1 MADNIE
7 GGLIRPSPAA
17 TGQEPHHF
25 RNVVIAWV
33 VLSIIGIVVW
43 IFVAPF
49 FLPQVASNIDATDDL
64 TIVMLTALAIPVALF
79 FFVFLGYSVLF
90 FRTREKPTEDPVP
103 LKPRPGLQIGWLG
116 FTGVLCLFLFI
127 WGMVAN
133 YEETAAAVTPN
144 TLIVNVT
151 AQQWYWS
158 FQYPQYGMSVQSQT
172 IELPVNRPVK
182 FTVTSEDV
190 LHGFA
195 IRSLGV
201 RIDDVRAVFAAVAV
215 RTERAAHQVVLRVR
229 AVARTS
235 GGISIMDE
243 VAIAFVTARIE
254 ENRGC
259 GPRPP
264 RIFCGSIQDAA
275 LWPVAVVEH
284 EPFA

>member
-7 GGLIRPSPAA
+7 GGMIRPSPAA

-79 FFVFLGYSVLF
+79 VFVFLGYSVLF

-116 FTGVLCLFLFI
+116 FTGLLCLFLFI

-158 FQYPQYGMSVQSQT
+158 FQYPQYSMSVQSQT

-201 RIDDVRAVFAAVAV
+201 RIDANPGEMTSTPVVTPTVIGSFTVNCVEMCGLLHSYMWEAV
-215 RTERAAHQVVLRVR
+215 QVVN
-229 AVARTS
+229 ANDFNTWITS
-235 GGISIMDE
+235 QGGH
-243 VAIAFVTARIE
+243 
-254 ENRGC
+254 
-259 GPRPP
+259 P
-264 RIFCGSIQDAA
+264 
-275 LWPVAVVEH
+275 
-284 EPFA
+284 

>member
-7 GGLIRPSPAA
+7 GGMIRPSPAA
-17 TGQEPHHF
+17 TGQEPRHF

-49 FLPQVASNIDATDDL
+49 ILPQVASNIDTTDDL
-64 TIVMLTALAIPVALF
+64 TIVVLTILSIPVALF
-79 FFVFLGYSVLF
+79 VFVFLAYSMIF
-90 FRTREKPTEDPVP
+90 FRTRERPTEDPVP

-116 FTGVLCLFLFI
+116 VTSVLCLFLFI
-127 WGMVAN
+127 WGMVAY
-133 YEETAAAVTPN
+133 YEETAVAATPN

-158 FQYPQYGMSVQSQT
+158 FQYPQYGMSVSSQT

-182 FTVTSEDV
+182 FFVTSEDV

-201 RIDDVRAVFAAVAV
+201 RIDANPGEMTSTPVVTPTVIGSFTVNCVEMCGLLHSYMWEAVK
-215 RTERAAHQVVLRVR
+215 VVS
-229 AVARTS
+229 ADTFTAWIQS
-235 GGISIMDE
+235 QGGHS
-243 VAIAFVTARIE
+243 
-254 ENRGC
+254 
-259 GPRPP
+259 
-264 RIFCGSIQDAA
+264 
-275 LWPVAVVEH
+275 
-284 EPFA
+284 